1 MPLHHPILPNFAA
14 GQNFFFNMR
23 KMMMTMMALVL
34 TIAAQAQRDDSMDE
48 LMAEMMAAKVRQECI
63 DTARLVAVYDYE
75 CQTQDA
81 EGKAVTD
88 RMKLC
93 LLVGHHC
100 TRSFPY
106 RKFRKEREWAEG
118 KKRAADD
125 FLQLSKREYME
136 GYDFIDELPL
146 LRAESFCFMPQVWTD
161 YPEGQVTVR
170 DAIPPSIYETQE
182 TREPI
187 KWTLGLTPSPS
198 PRGEGSSM
206 PILQERVI
214 TPLSPRRGVGGE
226 ASYLCKTAMC
236 QLHGRKW
243 TVCYT
248 EDIPTTAGP
257 WKLCGLPGLIV
268 EAVSDDGI
276 HRFTLTELQHATAPI
291 FYETSAIT
299 VKTSEEKLIKNRNKT
314 FGNRLYLKDPQ
325 YYITYPQSADLI
337 IDDEGSVI
345 NGVYVN
351 NKAHVYQPLEKE

>member
-1 MPLHHPILPNFAA
+1 MKKILAT
-14 GQNFFFNMR
+14 
-23 KMMMTMMALVL
+23 MTTLAL
-34 TIAAQAQRDDSMDE
+34 TIAAQAQNDGLDDI
-48 LMAEMMAAKVRQECI
+48 MAEMIAAKIHQECI
-63 DTARLVAVYDYE
+63 DTANLVVAYDYE
-75 CQTQDA
+75 CRTQDA
-81 EGKAVTD
+81 DGKAVTD

-93 LLVGHHC
+93 LLVGRHC

-118 KKRAADD
+118 KKQSAAD

-136 GYDFIDELPL
+136 GYDFFSDELPL

-182 TREPI
+182 KRKPI
-187 KWTLGLTPSPS
+187 KWTLNDNTLTVA
-198 PRGEGSSM
+198 G
-206 PILQERVI
+206 
-214 TPLSPRRGVGGE
+214 
-226 ASYLCKTAMC
+226 YLCKTAVC

-243 TVCYT
+243 TVCYA

-276 HRFTLTELQHATAPI
+276 HRFTLTDLQHATAPI
-291 FYETSAIT
+291 FYETNAIT

-314 FGNRLYLKDPQ
+314 FGNRLYPKDSH
-325 YYITYPQSADLI
+325 YYITNLQSVDVVYV
-337 IDDEGSVI
+337 DEGSII
-345 NGVYVN
+345 NGTYVN
-351 NKAHVYQPLEKE
+351 DKAHVYQPLECK